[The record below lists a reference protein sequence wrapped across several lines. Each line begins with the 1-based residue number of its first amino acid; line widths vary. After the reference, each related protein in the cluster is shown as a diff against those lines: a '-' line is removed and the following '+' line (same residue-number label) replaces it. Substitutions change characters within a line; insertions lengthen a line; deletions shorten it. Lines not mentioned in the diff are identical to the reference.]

1 MKFRKVAGGVT
12 AAGGFSAAGISCGI
26 KKQGKKDL
34 ALIYSHRSA
43 TAAGMFTQNRFQAAP
58 VTVTRSHI
66 ATGSARAVIINSG
79 NANACTG
86 EQGLAAARRM
96 AELAAAPLG
105 LAPGEVLVASTGV
118 IGVPLPLEKIAAS
131 MSDLVGGLSPA
142 KGLEA
147 AEAILTTDLVT
158 KTTAYQLE
166 IGGRTVTVGG
176 MCKGSGMIRP
186 NMATMLSFITTDC
199 AIAAPLLQ
207 KALRHTVERSYNMI
221 TVDGDTSTNDM
232 VLVLANGAAG
242 NPAIASE
249 NEDYHRF
256 LTVLQRVNTELAQ
269 KIVRD
274 GEGATK
280 FLEVTVR
287 HAASFA
293 DGKKL
298 ALSVLNSSLV
308 KTAFFGEDANWGR
321 IVSALGQTDVPFDP
335 AAVDVFLEG
344 LQVTAQG
351 QGVPFD
357 EAEAAAILARK
368 DIKILID
375 LHQGAETVTAW
386 GTDLSYEYVR
396 INASYRS

>member
-1 MKFRKVAGGVT
+1 MKFRKVEGGVT
-12 AAGGFSAAGISCGI
+12 AAKGFSAAGISCGI
-26 KKQGKKDL
+26 KKEGKKDL
-34 ALIYSHRSA
+34 ALLYSHRPA
-43 TAAGMFTQNRFQAAP
+43 AAAGMFTKNRFQAAP
-58 VTVTRSHI
+58 VIVTRRHL
-66 ATGSARAVIINSG
+66 AKGSARAVIINSG

-105 LAPGEVLVASTGV
+105 LLPEEVLVASTGV
-118 IGVPLPLEKIAAS
+118 IGVPLPLEKIEAAIPA
-131 MSDLVGGLSPA
+131 LVGELSPA
-142 KGLEA
+142 KGQEA
-147 AEAILTTDLVT
+147 AEAILTTDLVV
-158 KTTAYQLE
+158 KTVAYQLE

-176 MCKGSGMIRP
+176 MCKGSGMICP

-207 KALRHTVERSYNMI
+207 KALKYTVERSYNLI

-232 VLVLANGAAG
+232 VLALANGAAG
-242 NPAIASE
+242 NLRIAGE

-256 LTVLQRVNTELAQ
+256 LTVLQRVNTELSQ

-280 FLEVTVR
+280 FLEVTVKN
-287 HAASFA
+287 AASFA

-298 ALSVLNSSLV
+298 AMSVLNSNLV

-335 AAVDVFLEG
+335 AKVDVFLED
-344 LQVTAQG
+344 LQVAAGG

-357 EAEAAAILARK
+357 EAQAAAILARK

-375 LHQGAETVTAW
+375 MHQGEETVTAW